1 MGKIHTATCKC
12 GYHGIVRVGGNRR
25 TFTTN
30 SLFPFYC
37 DKCGLVSVNFRDT
50 PIHCPKCE
58 SLDVK
63 EYGKHPIS
71 IESSNFPIVQCFNYG
86 AHKEGNLC
94 PDCKEMTLEFQSAD
108 ISFD

>member
-1 MGKIHTATCKC
+1 MGKIHIATCKC
-12 GYHGIVRVGGNRR
+12 GHHEIVRVGGNRR

-30 SLFPFYC
+30 SVFPFYC

-63 EYGKHPIS
+63 QYKIGEIIKLYQTFIA
-71 IESSNFPIVQCFNYG
+71 NFVVYLSLVTNFTYLIKYMYS
-86 AHKEGNLC
+86 L
-94 PDCKEMTLEFQSAD
+94 
-108 ISFD
+108 